1 MSVRGRLYKN
11 SLSQGSLV
19 HQIQL
24 LGWLLVRS
32 WADACEQGCKQRAR
46 AGGGPEKFGCGSQIQ
61 SVLQP
66 WQEDD
71 HVVQVRVD
79 CEERVQEV
87 DRGSGVLQ
95 VQRDKLEAVALRGVV
110 PRGGQVV
117 ERLQVVLPV
126 QIQLLVF
133 KFRDQI
139 RQNQCS
145 AYLLRSLASSTS

>member
-1 MSVRGRLYKN
+1 ML
-11 SLSQGSLV
+11 LFLIQGV
-19 HQIQL
+19 I
-24 LGWLLVRS
+24 
-32 WADACEQGCKQRAR
+32 K
-46 AGGGPEKFGCGSQIQ
+46 
-61 SVLQP
+61 P
-66 WQEDD
+66 WEEDD

-117 ERLQVVLPV
+117 ERLQVVLPGQV
-126 QIQLLVF
+126 QLLVF

-139 RQNQCS
+139 KQNQCS

>member
-1 MSVRGRLYKN
+1 MQAEGKGRRRTWEDWLRF
-11 SLSQGSLV
+11 SL
-19 HQIQL
+19 H
-24 LGWLLVRS
+24 
-32 WADACEQGCKQRAR
+32 
-46 AGGGPEKFGCGSQIQ
+46 

-66 WQEDD
+66 WEEDD

-117 ERLQVVLPV
+117 ERLQVVLPGQV
-126 QIQLLVF
+126 QLL
-133 KFRDQI
+133 
-139 RQNQCS
+139 
-145 AYLLRSLASSTS
+145 

>member
-1 MSVRGRLYKN
+1 MLRFSI
-11 SLSQGSLV
+11 
-19 HQIQL
+19 H
-24 LGWLLVRS
+24 
-32 WADACEQGCKQRAR
+32 
-46 AGGGPEKFGCGSQIQ
+46 

-126 QIQLLVF
+126 QVQLLVF

-139 RQNQCS
+139 KQI
-145 AYLLRSLASSTS
+145 